1 MTVRLSGR
9 LQVSLMSVLVA
20 ATWVWA
26 AVNPYDRGDW
36 VLENLLVWVT
46 FLVLGI
52 GAFRFR
58 FSLGS
63 YWLIT
68 VFLVLH
74 IYGSHYTYAET
85 PLGFRISDWF
95 GWQRNHYDRMVHF
108 AFGLLTTLPFMEYIH
123 HRSGLRGRWLS
134 LFGVCI
140 ILGWSAFYETME
152 MVAAVI
158 VHPELGTAFLGTQG
172 DQWDAQKDTG
182 LAFLGSLLTIVWLHA
197 GGRKP
202 TWLQKN

>member
-1 MTVRLSGR
+1 MKVRFSDARQITVML
-9 LQVSLMSVLVA
+9 VLVA
-20 ATWVWA
+20 SAWLWA
-26 AVNPYDRGDW
+26 AVNPNDRGDW

-46 FLVLGI
+46 LLVLGI

-58 FSLGS
+58 FSVGS
-63 YWLIT
+63 YWLVT
-68 VFLVLH
+68 VFLLLH

-95 GWQRNHYDRMVHF
+95 GWQRNQYDRIVHF

-123 HRSGLRGRWLS
+123 HRTGLRGRWLS
-134 LFGVCI
+134 LFGICV

-172 DQWDAQKDTG
+172 DQWDSQKDSA
-182 LAFLGSLLTIVWLHA
+182 LAFLGSLAAIAWLHA

-202 TWLQKN
+202 AWLRTH